1 MTAKAPELKLA
12 QGFSPDY
19 NLDRGLFENK
29 ETGELEWRPIKN
41 TDQIR
46 LIGNSVCPD
55 EAEDLITANAKDLI
69 DLYQQ
74 EAA

>member
-1 MTAKAPELKLA
+1 M
-12 QGFSPDY
+12 
-19 NLDRGLFENK
+19 
-29 ETGELEWRPIKN
+29 EWRPIKN

-55 EAEDLITANAKDLI
+55 EAEDLIAANAKDLI